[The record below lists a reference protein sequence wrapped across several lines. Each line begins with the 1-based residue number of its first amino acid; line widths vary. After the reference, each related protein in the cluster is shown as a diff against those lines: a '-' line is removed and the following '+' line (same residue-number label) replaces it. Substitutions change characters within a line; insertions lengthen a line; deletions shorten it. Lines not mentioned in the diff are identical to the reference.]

1 VILSRLD
8 SEIDRKCLEI
18 CRRRRDRALRA
29 AFVVACCLFLL
40 LPGLL
45 VFLGVSL
52 WSFCIPS
59 VLFLSVG
66 FCLLSPLIFSRK
78 SGGSENESL

>member
-8 SEIDRKCLEI
+8 SEIDQKCLEI
-18 CRRRRDRALRA
+18 RRRRRDHALRA

-52 WSFCIPS
+52 WSFFIPF
-59 VLFLSVG
+59 VLFFSVG

-78 SGGSENESL
+78 PGGSENESL